1 MLCYTHFKTCLA
13 TNQVVA
19 ESREQFYFVQKNLQN
34 VARFTGPR
42 QTCISASDQ
51 TSLYGVIPQKL

>member
-1 MLCYTHFKTCLA
+1 MFKWFWTIFSLGA
-13 TNQVVA
+13 P